1 MIDTLTP
8 TSIENTRPMWIEHV
22 LNSKTITSIYPAH
35 APSLSGVRLHELSI
49 TCGGDLQCRLRFD
62 LQDFPADAPPK
73 WVQREC
79 NTVQLAL
86 NLTQVTI
93 EQCVIPSGNG
103 IGDLSIVHD
112 GTGFQ
117 VEFST
122 RAQGVVFRAQTTWIH
137 VDSISAYLN
146 GYAD

>member
-1 MIDTLTP
+1 M
-8 TSIENTRPMWIEHV
+8 ENTDSTWIEHV
-22 LNSKTITSIYPAH
+22 LNPKTITSIYPAQ
-35 APSLSGVRLHELSI
+35 APSLSGMRLHELSI
-49 TCGGDLQCRLRFD
+49 RCGGDLQCRLRFD
-62 LQDFPADAPPK
+62 LQDFPANAPPK

-86 NLTQVTI
+86 TLTQVAI
-93 EQCVIPSGNG
+93 ERCVIPSGDG
-103 IGDLSIVHD
+103 IGDLSIVHG

-117 VEFST
+117 VEFRT
-122 RAQGVVFRAQTTWIH
+122 RAQGVVFRAQTTWID

>member
-1 MIDTLTP
+1 M
-8 TSIENTRPMWIEHV
+8 ENTDSKWIEHV
-22 LNSKTITSIYPAH
+22 LNPKIITSIYPAQ

-49 TCGGDLQCRLRFD
+49 ICGGDLQYRLRFD
-62 LQDFPADAPPK
+62 LQDFPADAPSK

-79 NTVQLAL
+79 NTVQLVL

-93 EQCVIPSGNG
+93 ERYVIPSGDG
-103 IGDLSIVHD
+103 IGDLSVVPD

-122 RAQGVVFRAQTTWIH
+122 QPGPGNCFPSTDD
-137 VDSISAYLN
+137 VD
-146 GYAD
+146 

>member
-1 MIDTLTP
+1 
-8 TSIENTRPMWIEHV
+8 V
-22 LNSKTITSIYPAH
+22 LNPKTITSIYPAQS
-35 APSLSGVRLHELSI
+35 PSLSGVRLHELSLI
-49 TCGGDLQCRLRFD
+49 CGDDLQCRLRFD
-62 LQDFPADAPPK
+62 LQDFPADAPLK

-79 NTVQLAL
+79 NTVQVAL

-112 GTGFQ
+112 GTGFHIA
-117 VEFST
+117 FST
-122 RAQGVVFRAQTTWIH
+122 QTQGVVFRAQTTWIS

>member
-1 MIDTLTP
+1 M
-8 TSIENTRPMWIEHV
+8 ENTDSTWLEHV
-22 LNSKTITSIYPAH
+22 LNPKTITSIYPAQ

-49 TCGGDLQCRLRFD
+49 ICGGDLQCRLRFD

-93 EQCVIPSGNG
+93 ERCVIPSGDG

-112 GTGFQ
+112 GTGIQ

-122 RAQGVVFRAQTTWIH
+122 QAQGIVFRAQTTWIQ
-137 VDSISAYLN
+137 VDGISAYLN